1 MTLLRL
7 IPLCLLALAA
17 CSDPEKVARYP
28 IEPPAV
34 TKTLPNRLGTAE
46 LREVSLPQY
55 ATSQEIS
62 YQTPDGALRSNPDN
76 LWADDPARSITMAL
90 ARQISAISGAT
101 VLEDPWPLS
110 NPPRRRIEVRIE
122 QILPGADG
130 ALHVAGV
137 YFVSPAGLDAGSDV
151 VRRFDFTVPI
161 VTAEPGAEP
170 TPAAI
175 VAAQGA
181 AVSELA
187 GRIARLN

>member
-1 MTLLRL
+1 MLMTMLRL

-17 CSDPEKVARYP
+17 CSNPEKVARYP

-34 TKTLPNRLGTAE
+34 KKSLPNRIGTAE

-55 ATSQEIS
+55 ATAQEIA

-76 LWADDPARSITMAL
+76 LWADDPARSITLAL

-101 VLEDPWPLS
+101 VLSDPWPLS
-110 NPPRRRIEVRIE
+110 DPPRRRIEVRIE

-130 ALHVAGV
+130 ALHVSGV
-137 YFVSPAGLDAGSDV
+137 YFVSPAGLNGGGDV
-151 VRRFDFTVPI
+151 VRRFDFSVPI
-161 VTAEPGAEP
+161 ATGEPS
-170 TPAAI
+170 AI

-181 AVSELA
+181 AVTELA
-187 GRIARLN
+187 KRIAALN

>member
-1 MTLLRL
+1 LEMPMTMLRL

-17 CSDPEKVARYP
+17 CSNPEKVARYP

-34 TKTLPNRLGTAE
+34 KKSLPNRIGTAE

-55 ATSQEIS
+55 ATAQEIA

-76 LWADDPARSITMAL
+76 LGAHDPARSITWART
-90 ARQISAISGAT
+90 RQISAISGAT
-101 VLEDPWPLS
+101 VLSDPWPLS
-110 NPPRRRIEVRIE
+110 DPPRRRIEVRIE

-130 ALHVAGV
+130 ALHVSGV
-137 YFVSPAGLDAGSDV
+137 YFVSPAVLSGGGDV
-151 VRRFDFTVPI
+151 VRRFDFSVPI
-161 VTAEPGAEP
+161 ATGEPS
-170 TPAAI
+170 AI

-187 GRIARLN
+187 KRIAALN